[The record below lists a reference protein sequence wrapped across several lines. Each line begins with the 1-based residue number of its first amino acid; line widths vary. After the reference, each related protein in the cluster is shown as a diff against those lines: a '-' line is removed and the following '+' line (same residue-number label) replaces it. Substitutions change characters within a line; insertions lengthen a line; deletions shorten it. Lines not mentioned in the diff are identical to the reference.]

1 MPDFEI
7 KAVFSQEQDYN
18 PVSKQKVTF
27 NLGVPSSSVSC
38 STGVCQEYMEK
49 KSFYEILKLKDFF
62 RVTTEA
68 TLNIRVGPG
77 LNVPANKNF
86 FILHYQATLYVLVSD
101 LSGKVIIRAIKT
113 LDSYEGMSVEDG
125 ACYRNIGFWYS
136 DEGINEIVNYDF
148 YADSPLYQLS
158 VDVYAVDQDGTRFY
172 ITKNPIEFCNALGL
186 NKYSTD
192 MTVHLSLTVTL
203 TGVIR
208 CSGASLES
216 ELCKVFCQ
224 CTDKNCDT
232 CYEAY
237 SEYCFGGDGNNARN
251 FGDKARNFRDLC
263 KDYYGKY
270 FEIYGPKAELDE
282 NIKEYCQR
290 KYNGEYSKTFQNPNS
305 FDAKFCA
312 CHLPDSYY
320 ENFANSVKKEYII
333 EESMFGYKDVCL
345 FPICPVSPFPSINSV
360 KCRGVGSCL
369 NVLKFSNDGYVRG
382 TDISINQKNDCKI
395 KKRGEEVTFVGEK
408 TEENNEILF
417 VIVFLLISFLI
428 FAAIF
433 LFIYFRKRRAWSM

>member
-38 STGVCQEYMEK
+38 STGVCQEYMAK

-68 TLNIRVGPG
+68 TLNVRVGPG

-86 FILHYQATLYVLVSD
+86 ILHYQATLYVVVSD
-101 LSGKVIIRAIKT
+101 LSGRVIVRAIKT
-113 LDSYEGMSVEDG
+113 LDSYEGASVKDG
-125 ACYRNIGFWYS
+125 KCYQNDGFWYS
-136 DEGINEIVNYDF
+136 DEGINEFVNYDF

-172 ITKNPIEFCNALGL
+172 ITMNPIEFCNITGE

-216 ELCKVFCQ
+216 ALCKVFCQ

-237 SEYCFGGDGNNARN
+237 SEYCFGDDENKARN
-251 FGDKARNFRDLC
+251 FGDLC

-290 KYNGEYSKTFQNPNS
+290 KYNGQYSKTFENPNS

-320 ENFANSVKKEYII
+320 ENFANSVKEKYII

-369 NVLKFSNDGYVRG
+369 NVLKFSNDGYVHG
-382 TDISINQKNDCKI
+382 TDITINQKNNCKI
-395 KKRGEEVTFVGEK
+395 KKRGEEVTFVGEIK

-433 LFIYFRKRRAWSM
+433 LFIYFRKRRGWSM